1 MYQKLTGYC
10 HASMN
15 NYTKNQKK
23 KSILVINNI
32 RLRIREQTQAAV
44 QVFKLIISIP
54 TQHVDLSLCTH

>member
-10 HASMN
+10 HARMN
-15 NYTKNQKK
+15 NYTKNQK

-44 QVFKLIISIP
+44 QVFKLIISTP